1 MPLNPRNS
9 QFPYNPP
16 DADSSRR
23 VLDGQLAHTFEFHKQ
38 ESTSPNG
45 FPNMTIKFDLLYDDE
60 IFHFKAIKTADLDTT
75 DLDRLGSLEQEW
87 KALHDPN
94 PEAMWKIEYHKI
106 GDSKSGYGLE
116 RKRYFPINK
125 RRKAE

>member
-23 VLDGQLAHTFEFHKQ
+23 VLDGQLAHTFEFHDQ

-94 PEAMWKIEYHKI
+94 PEAMWKIQYHKI

-116 RKRYFPINK
+116 RKRYFSINK